1 MAESYLDQAKVKGLM
16 RDAAVKA
23 LHEGGE
29 LILDDSNQIAP
40 IDEGTLINSG
50 KVSVDESNLTV
61 VVSYDTPYAVKQ
73 HYDLELQ
80 HTNGRQPL
88 FLQTSLDKNRQRVID
103 HIADA
108 IKRKLG

>member
-1 MAESYLDQAKVKGLM
+1 M
-16 RDAAVKA
+16 
-23 LHEGGE
+23 
-29 LILDDSNQIAP
+29 
-40 IDEGTLINSG
+40 
-50 KVSVDESNLTV
+50 
-61 VVSYDTPYAVKQ
+61 TPYALKQ

-88 FLQTSLDKNRQRVID
+88 FLQTSLDKNKQRVVD